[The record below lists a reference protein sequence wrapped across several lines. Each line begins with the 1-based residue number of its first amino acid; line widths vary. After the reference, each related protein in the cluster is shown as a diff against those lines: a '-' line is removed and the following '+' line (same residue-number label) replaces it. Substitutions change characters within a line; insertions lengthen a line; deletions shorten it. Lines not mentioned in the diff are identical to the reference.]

1 MSAGAARLLAFAT
14 MQRVL
19 LGEACAEDAAFID
32 TLLRY
37 WGAADIPALR
47 QLVIDHAAQDYRDT
61 KRSFG
66 GMAKLVTA
74 AAPVSPLARAT
85 CDEAVGKLATGIRLL
100 GKCFVGPEVRAVLI
114 GSLARCTVISEPL
127 AAMLAAHSEKQ
138 YRIIDPALPPV
149 AGAVLLALTHGG
161 VVIDEDVT
169 ERLRFTKGDT
179 N

>member
-1 MSAGAARLLAFAT
+1 

-19 LGEACAEDAAFID
+19 LDEACDDDAEFID
-32 TLLRY
+32 ALLRY
-37 WGAADIPALR
+37 WGVADLPALR
-47 QLVIDHAAQDYRDT
+47 QLVIDHEFQDYRDT

-66 GMAKLVTA
+66 GMAKLITA
-74 AAPVSPLARAT
+74 AAPVSPLARAA

-100 GKCFVGPEVRAVLI
+100 GKCFTESEVRAVLI
-114 GSLARCTVISEPL
+114 GSLARCAAISEPL
-127 AAMLAAHSEKQ
+127 AAVLAAQSEKH
-138 YRIIDPALPPV
+138 YRIIEPVLPPV

-161 VVIDEDVT
+161 VTIDAGVT